1 MLSSLEEVSQARVHQ
16 AQQLAEIR
24 QRQVSSKTQ
33 TIAANTQDKAEI
45 ERLGEE
51 LETARKQ
58 LEVANQRE
66 SEVHVS
72 NRIGTVT

>member
-1 MLSSLEEVSQARVHQ
+1 MSRLLLSSLEEVSQARVHQ

-33 TIAANTQDKAEI
+33 TIAANAQDKAEI

-51 LETARKQ
+51 FEVARKQ
-58 LEVANQRE
+58 LKKANERE
-66 SEVHVS
+66 SEVS
-72 NRIGTVT
+72 N